1 MRRFA
6 VILFWS
12 AATFALTMAS
22 LPHAFE
28 LSVESGDKVQ
38 HMIAFAVL
46 ALLGAQAYPRRLIA
60 LLIGLS
66 GFGALIELVQLIPS
80 LNRTADWTDFAAD
93 IITTAAVLGVIFVVR
108 RIRARSKRF
117 TSEAPIR

>member
-1 MRRFA
+1 
-6 VILFWS
+6 
-12 AATFALTMAS
+12 
-22 LPHAFE
+22 
-28 LSVESGDKVQ
+28 
-38 HMIAFAVL
+38 MIAFAVL
-46 ALLGAQAYPRRLIA
+46 ALLGAQAYTRRLIA

-117 TSEAPIR
+117 TREAPIR

>member
-22 LPHAFE
+22 LPNAFE

-38 HMIAFAVL
+38 HMISFAVL

-108 RIRARSKRF
+108 RIRARSMRP
-117 TSEAPIR
+117 TREAPIR